1 MPADAE
7 LPMTKKTDRT
17 TEIRWLMLALMAA
30 SLCLG
35 AVAPVTVAQ
44 AQEQRYQRRSILDFF
59 LGRRYLDDSPQ
70 APDVP
75 QPRRQQRK
83 RPPPAQKAV
92 VNPRT
97 TPPVRAPV
105 QEEEPVVQKLP
116 DARKILIV
124 GDFLASGLGDGLTA
138 AFETSPGVIVEA
150 RGNVSSG
157 LVRDDYYNWPEQL
170 LKMIDELKPAM
181 VVVMIGANDRQQMV
195 TDTAKEK
202 FRTDGWFTEY
212 RRRVLS
218 FGKEVTSRK
227 IPLLWVGLP
236 AFESD
241 QMTADAVQMNQLYRN
256 QVESI
261 GGEFVDIWDGFV
273 DENGNFIVTG
283 SDVNGQQVRLRTS
296 DGINLTQAGR
306 RKLAFYVEKPARRI
320 LGAQAS
326 PDLVRLDES
335 NLPGLGLP
343 TNPVEHTV
351 PISLSDPNLDGG
363 TELLGAQPPP
373 MTLTKSPRDLLVEQG
388 EMRPAPVGRVDDY
401 RMPATKTPAEVS
413 VK

>member
-1 MPADAE
+1 M
-7 LPMTKKTDRT
+7 
-17 TEIRWLMLALMAA
+17 
-30 SLCLG
+30 
-35 AVAPVTVAQ
+35 
-44 AQEQRYQRRSILDFF
+44 
-59 LGRRYLDDSPQ
+59 
-70 APDVP
+70 
-75 QPRRQQRK
+75 
-83 RPPPAQKAV
+83 
-92 VNPRT
+92 
-97 TPPVRAPV
+97 
-105 QEEEPVVQKLP
+105 QKLG
-116 DARKILIV
+116 DARTILIV

-138 AFETSPGVIVEA
+138 AFETSPGVVVEA

-157 LVRDDYYNWPEQL
+157 LVRDDYYDWPEQL
-170 LKMIDELKPAM
+170 PKMIDELKPAM

-218 FGKEVTSRK
+218 FGKEVTARK

-236 AFESD
+236 AFQSD
-241 QMTADAVQMNQLYRN
+241 SMTADAVQMNQLYRN

-273 DENGNFIVTG
+273 DENGTFIVTG

-306 RKLAFYVEKPARRI
+306 RKLAFYVEKPARRL
-320 LGAQAS
+320 LGTQAS
-326 PDLVRLDES
+326 PDLIRLDSS

-343 TNPVEHTV
+343 ANPVEHTV

-363 TELLGAQPPP
+363 AELLGARPPP
-373 MTLTKSPRDLLVEQG
+373 VALTRSPRDLLVEQG
-388 EMRPAPVGRVDDY
+388 EMTPAPPGRVDDY
-401 RMPATKTPAEVS
+401 RLPAAKAPAEVS

>member
-1 MPADAE
+1 
-7 LPMTKKTDRT
+7 MTKKTDRT
-17 TEIRWLMLALMAA
+17 PIRWLVLAVAAA

-35 AVAPVTVAQ
+35 ALAPAHVAE

-59 LGRRYLDDSPQ
+59 LGRRYLDDAPQ
-70 APDVP
+70 APDVQ

-83 RPPPAQKAV
+83 RPPPPKAV
-92 VNPRT
+92 VNTRT
-97 TPPVRAPV
+97 APPLRTV
-105 QEEEPVVQKLP
+105 EEEPAVQKLG
-116 DARKILIV
+116 DARTILIV

-138 AFETSPGVIVEA
+138 AFETSPGVVVEA

-157 LVRDDYYNWPEQL
+157 LVRDDYYDWPEQL
-170 LKMIDELKPAM
+170 PKMIDELKPAM

-195 TDTAKEK
+195 TNTAKEK

-218 FGKEVTSRK
+218 FGKEVTGRK

-241 QMTADAVQMNQLYRN
+241 SMTADAVQMNQLYRN

-306 RKLAFYVEKPARRI
+306 RKLAFYVEKPARRL
-320 LGAQAS
+320 LGTQAS
-326 PDLVRLDES
+326 PDLVRLDSS

-343 TNPVEHTV
+343 DNPVEHTV

-363 TELLGAQPPP
+363 AELLGARPPP
-373 MTLTKSPRDLLVEQG
+373 MALTRSPRDLLVEQG
-388 EMRPAPVGRVDDY
+388 EMTPAPPGRVDDY
-401 RMPATKTPAEVS
+401 RLPVAKAPAEVS

>member
-1 MPADAE
+1 MLADAE
-7 LPMTKKTDRT
+7 LPMMKKTDRT
-17 TEIRWLMLALMAA
+17 PIRWLVLALAAA

-35 AVAPVTVAQ
+35 AFTPVHVAE
-44 AQEQRYQRRSILDFF
+44 AQEQRYQRRSIFDFL

-70 APDVP
+70 TPDVQ

-83 RPPPAQKAV
+83 RPTAPKAV
-92 VNPRT
+92 VNTRT
-97 TPPVRAPV
+97 TPPARPV
-105 QEEEPVVQKLP
+105 EEEPAVQKLG

-124 GDFLASGLGDGLTA
+124 GDFLSSGLGDGLTA
-138 AFETSPGVIVEA
+138 AFESSPGVVVEA

-157 LVRDDYYNWPEQL
+157 LVRDDYYDWPEQL
-170 LKMIDELKPAM
+170 PKMIDELKPAM

-218 FGKEVTSRK
+218 FGKEVTDRR

-241 QMTADAVQMNQLYRN
+241 SMTADAVQMNQLYRK
-256 QVESI
+256 QVEGI

-320 LGAQAS
+320 LGTQAS
-326 PDLVRLDES
+326 PDLVRLDAS
-335 NLPGLGLP
+335 SLPGLGLP

-363 TELLGAQPPP
+363 TELLGARPPP
-373 MTLTKSPRDLLVEQG
+373 LALTRSPRDLLVEQG
-388 EMRPAPVGRVDDY
+388 EMTPAPPGRVDDY
-401 RMPATKTPAEVS
+401 RLPAVKAPAEVS
-413 VK
+413 IK

>member
-17 TEIRWLMLALMAA
+17 PIRWLVLALAA
-30 SLCLG
+30 VSLCLG
-35 AVAPVTVAQ
+35 VSAPVHVAE

-59 LGRRYLDDSPQ
+59 LGRRYLDDAPQ
-70 APDVP
+70 APDVQ

-83 RPPPAQKAV
+83 RPPAPKAI
-92 VNPRT
+92 VNTRT
-97 TPPVRAPV
+97 APPVRAPV
-105 QEEEPVVQKLP
+105 QEEPAVQKLG
-116 DARKILIV
+116 DARTILIV

-138 AFETSPGVIVEA
+138 AFETSPGVVVEA

-157 LVRDDYYNWPEQL
+157 LVRDDYYDWPEQL
-170 LKMIDELKPAM
+170 PKMIDELKPAM

-218 FGKEVTSRK
+218 FGKEVTGRK

-241 QMTADAVQMNQLYRN
+241 SMTADAVQMNQLYRN

-306 RKLAFYVEKPARRI
+306 RKLAFYVEKPARRL
-320 LGAQAS
+320 LGTQAS
-326 PDLVRLDES
+326 PDLVRLDSS

-343 TNPVEHTV
+343 DNPVEHTV

-363 TELLGAQPPP
+363 AELLGARPPP
-373 MTLTKSPRDLLVEQG
+373 MALTRSPRDLLVEQG
-388 EMRPAPVGRVDDY
+388 EMTPAPPGRVDDY
-401 RMPATKTPAEVS
+401 RLPVAKAPAEVS
-413 VK
+413 GK

>member
-1 MPADAE
+1 
-7 LPMTKKTDRT
+7 
-17 TEIRWLMLALMAA
+17 MLALTAA
-30 SLCLG
+30 SLCIG
-35 AVAPVTVAQ
+35 ALAPVNVAE
-44 AQEQRYQRRSILDFF
+44 AQEQRYQRRSILDIL
-59 LGRRYLDDSPQ
+59 LGRRYLDESPQ
-70 APDVP
+70 VPDAP
-75 QPRRQQRK
+75 QPRRQQQRK
-83 RPPPAQKAV
+83 RPPPQKAV
-92 VNPRT
+92 INTRT
-97 TPPVRAPV
+97 APPVRPPV
-105 QEEEPVVQKLP
+105 QEEPVVQKLG
-116 DARKILIV
+116 DAKKILIV

-138 AFETSPGVIVEA
+138 AFETSPGVVVEA

-157 LVRDDYYNWPEQL
+157 LVRDDYYDWPEQL
-170 LKMIDELKPAM
+170 PKMIDELKPVI

-195 TDTAKEK
+195 TDTAKER
-202 FRTDGWFTEY
+202 FRTDGWLAEY

-218 FGKEVTSRK
+218 FGKEVTDRK

-241 QMTADAVQMNQLYRN
+241 QMTADAAQMNQLYRN

-273 DENGNFIVTG
+273 DENSNFIVTG

-320 LGAQAS
+320 LGTQAS

-335 NLPGLGLP
+335 ALPGLGLP

-363 TELLGAQPPP
+363 TELLGARPPP
-373 MTLTKSPRDLLVEQG
+373 VTLTKSPRDLLVEQG
-388 EMRPAPVGRVDDY
+388 EMTPAPVGRVDDY
-401 RMPATKTPAEVS
+401 RMPAAKTPAEVS

>member
-17 TEIRWLMLALMAA
+17 PIRWLVLALAAA

-35 AVAPVTVAQ
+35 ALAPVHVAE

-59 LGRRYLDDSPQ
+59 LGRRYLDDAPQ
-70 APDVP
+70 APDVQ
-75 QPRRQQRK
+75 QPRRQRK
-83 RPPPAQKAV
+83 RPPPPKAV
-92 VNPRT
+92 VNTRT
-97 TPPVRAPV
+97 APPLRTV
-105 QEEEPVVQKLP
+105 EEEPAVQKLG
-116 DARKILIV
+116 DARTILIV

-138 AFETSPGVIVEA
+138 AFETSPGVVVEA

-157 LVRDDYYNWPEQL
+157 LVRDDYYDWPEQL
-170 LKMIDELKPAM
+170 PKMIDELKPAM

-218 FGKEVTSRK
+218 FGKEVTGRK

-241 QMTADAVQMNQLYRN
+241 SMTADAVQMNQLYRN

-306 RKLAFYVEKPARRI
+306 RKLAFYVEKPARRL
-320 LGAQAS
+320 LGTQAS
-326 PDLVRLDES
+326 PDLVRLDPS

-343 TNPVEHTV
+343 DNPVEHTV

-363 TELLGAQPPP
+363 AELLGARPPP
-373 MTLTKSPRDLLVEQG
+373 MALTRSPRDLLVEQG
-388 EMRPAPVGRVDDY
+388 EMTPAPPGRVDDY
-401 RMPATKTPAEVS
+401 RLPVAKAPAEVS

>member
-1 MPADAE
+1 
-7 LPMTKKTDRT
+7 MTKTDWTRN
-17 TEIRWLMLALMAA
+17 IRWLVFTLTAVA
-30 SLCLG
+30 LCLG
-35 AVAPVTVAQ
+35 TLAPVRAE

-59 LGRRYLDDSPQ
+59 LGRRYLDDAPPP
-70 APDVP
+70 APDVQ

-83 RPPPAQKAV
+83 RPPAQKAV
-92 VNPRT
+92 INART
-97 TPPVRAPV
+97 ASPARPPV
-105 QEEEPVVQKLP
+105 QEEPVVQKLG

-138 AFETSPGVIVEA
+138 AFETSPGVVVEA

-157 LVRDDYYNWPEQL
+157 LVRDDYYDWPEQL
-170 LKMIDELKPAM
+170 PKMIDELKPAM

-202 FRTDGWFTEY
+202 FRTDGWFAEY

-296 DGINLTQAGR
+296 DGVNLTQAGR

-320 LGAQAS
+320 LGTQAS

-363 TELLGAQPPP
+363 TELLGSRPPP
-373 MTLTKSPRDLLVEQG
+373 VTLTKSPRDLLVEQG
-388 EMRPAPVGRVDDY
+388 EMSPAPVGRVDDY
-401 RMPATKTPAEVS
+401 RMPAAKTPAEVS

>member
-1 MPADAE
+1 
-7 LPMTKKTDRT
+7 MTKKTDRT
-17 TEIRWLMLALMAA
+17 PIRWLVLALAAA

-35 AVAPVTVAQ
+35 ALAPAHVAE

-59 LGRRYLDDSPQ
+59 LGRRYLDDAPQ
-70 APDVP
+70 APDVQ

-83 RPPPAQKAV
+83 RPPPPKAV
-92 VNPRT
+92 VNTRT
-97 TPPVRAPV
+97 APPLRTV
-105 QEEEPVVQKLP
+105 EEEPAVQKLG
-116 DARKILIV
+116 DARTILIV

-138 AFETSPGVIVEA
+138 AFETSPGVVVEA

-157 LVRDDYYNWPEQL
+157 LVRDDYYDWPEQL
-170 LKMIDELKPAM
+170 PKMIDELKPAM

-218 FGKEVTSRK
+218 FGKEVTGRK

-241 QMTADAVQMNQLYRN
+241 SMTADAVQMNQLYRN

-306 RKLAFYVEKPARRI
+306 RKLAFYVEKPARRL
-320 LGAQAS
+320 LGTQAS
-326 PDLVRLDES
+326 PDLVRLDSS

-343 TNPVEHTV
+343 DNPVEHTV

-363 TELLGAQPPP
+363 AELLGARPPP
-373 MTLTKSPRDLLVEQG
+373 MALTRSPRDLLVEQG
-388 EMRPAPVGRVDDY
+388 EMTPAPPGRVDDY
-401 RMPATKTPAEVS
+401 RLPVAKVPAEVS

>member
-1 MPADAE
+1 
-7 LPMTKKTDRT
+7 MTKKTDRT
-17 TEIRWLMLALMAA
+17 PIRWLVLALAAA

-35 AVAPVTVAQ
+35 ALAPVHVAE

-59 LGRRYLDDSPQ
+59 LGRRYLDDAPQ
-70 APDVP
+70 APDVQ

-83 RPPPAQKAV
+83 RPPPPKAV
-92 VNPRT
+92 VNTRT
-97 TPPVRAPV
+97 APPLRTV
-105 QEEEPVVQKLP
+105 EEEPAVQKLG
-116 DARKILIV
+116 DARTILIV

-138 AFETSPGVIVEA
+138 AFETSPGVVVEA

-157 LVRDDYYNWPEQL
+157 LVRDDYYDWPEQL
-170 LKMIDELKPAM
+170 PKMIDELKPAM

-218 FGKEVTSRK
+218 FGKEVTGRK

-241 QMTADAVQMNQLYRN
+241 SMTADAVQMNQLYRN

-306 RKLAFYVEKPARRI
+306 RKLAFYVEKPARRL
-320 LGAQAS
+320 LGTQAS
-326 PDLVRLDES
+326 PDLVRLDSS

-343 TNPVEHTV
+343 DNPVEHTV

-363 TELLGAQPPP
+363 AELLGARPPP
-373 MTLTKSPRDLLVEQG
+373 MALRRSPRDLLVEQG
-388 EMRPAPVGRVDDY
+388 EMTPAPPGRVDDY
-401 RMPATKTPAEVS
+401 RLPVAKVPAEVS